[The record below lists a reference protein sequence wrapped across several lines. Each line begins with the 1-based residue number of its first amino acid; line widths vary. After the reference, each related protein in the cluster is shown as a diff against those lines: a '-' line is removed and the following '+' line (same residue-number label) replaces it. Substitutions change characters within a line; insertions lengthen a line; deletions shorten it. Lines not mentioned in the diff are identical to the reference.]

1 MSNPTGG
8 SLPRQPHPDEWEHDL
23 NPNFMAGMNA
33 GLAGPHEEKAAFT
46 AYEIKELHAKLS
58 NLNHDELWQIIVLP
72 EGARLEQG
80 AKYLDLNDPRRREFT
95 ATADMVT
102 GPDNYYVPKKAI
114 DYQLW
119 NRLKGVKN
127 PERLGEGSQ

>member
-8 SLPRQPHPDEWEHDL
+8 SLPQQPHPDEWEHDL

-46 AYEIKELHAKLS
+46 AYEIKELHAKLKD
-58 NLNHDELWQIIVLP
+58 LNHDELWQIIVLP

-80 AKYLDLNDPRRREFT
+80 AKYLDLNDPKRREFT

-127 PERLGEGSQ
+127 PERLGEGNQ